1 MAQKKFTLYLIKETI
16 EQIEDIF
23 RENVRARI
31 NAGDAIVSQNPAFA
45 EDATVFIFRNPPKR
59 PQWMDEIATQ
69 FEVNDQIFDRSS
81 SAVLCFRHAARL
93 FAVTFGHAWLYL
105 DPRAFVPDFGL
116 RVALNAADDSKLKR
130 LDVANLGE
138 ALKEVTQ
145 SASQRQL
152 ETFGVDEALELVRK
166 VTGSIIDETFG
177 SSLSGSNS
185 LKIVK
190 EMDFADIPELA
201 ERSLQFFRSTR
212 YRNTPF
218 RIVDNIAPE
227 LDAQLIEQLDEEAAR
242 SIAGNQRQFE
252 LSLPEFSEED
262 VASFSF
268 VGFRHRRSYAD
279 LQVSH
284 YIEMLGPN
292 IHGLSSQQ
300 LKTHRVRAEYI
311 DSQKPSRMLNVHN
324 ALVGS
329 IEIDGARYAI
339 NEGKWYRV
347 DTAFKRSIDRSF
359 SESVEGF
366 DVEPSVIISTYSEN
380 GTKRYL
386 QTEAQ
391 YNSRYANECGYVLM
405 DQVLIDVPE
414 VARSRFELC
423 DLLDIE
429 RKRLIHVKMSGRR
442 SSVLSHFFKQGA
454 NSASLVKSVDA
465 VWNNVLERITDDFG
479 EDTADSLRDA
489 IEDETRPW
497 SVEFHIADAPMTDGS
512 FNVPFF
518 SRVTFREEK
527 IRLQSRGFE
536 VCVRFIPKPEVRL
549 DR

>member
-1 MAQKKFTLYLIKETI
+1 MAQKKFTLYLIKENITR
-16 EQIEDIF
+16 IEDIF
-23 RENVRARI
+23 RENARARI
-31 NAGDAIVSQNPAFA
+31 NGGDAIMMHNPAFA
-45 EDATVFIFRNPPKR
+45 ENATVFIFRNPPTR
-59 PQWMDEIATQ
+59 PKWVDEIATQ
-69 FEVNDQIFDRSS
+69 FDVQEQIFNRSS
-81 SAVLCFRHAARL
+81 SAVLCFRHATRL

-152 ETFGVDEALELVRK
+152 ETFGFDEALELVRK
-166 VTGSIIDETFG
+166 VSGSIVDETFG

-201 ERSLQFFRSTR
+201 ARSLQYFQSTR

-227 LDAQLIEQLDEEAAR
+227 LDAQLIEQLDEEAAL
-242 SIAGNQRQFE
+242 SIAGDRREFE
-252 LSLPEFSEED
+252 LSLPEFTDED

-268 VGFRHRRSYAD
+268 VGFRHRRSYPD

-284 YIEMLGPN
+284 YIEMLGTN
-292 IHGLSSQQ
+292 AQRLSSQQ
-300 LKTHRVRAEYI
+300 MKAHMVKADYI
-311 DSQKPSRMLNVHN
+311 DSQKPPRQMNVHN

-329 IEIDGARYAI
+329 VEVNGVRYAI

-347 DTAFKRSIDRSF
+347 DTAFKRSIDRTF
-359 SESVEGF
+359 SDSVEEF
-366 DVEPSVIISTYSEN
+366 DVEPPVIISTFSEN
-380 GTKRYL
+380 GAKRYL

-391 YNSRYANECGYVLM
+391 YNRRYANECGYVLM

-429 RKRLIHVKMSGRR
+429 RKRLIHVKMSGRK
-442 SSVLSHFFKQGA
+442 SSILSHFFKQGA

-465 VWNNVLERITDDFG
+465 VWDNVLQRVNDDFG
-479 EDTADSLRDA
+479 EDIADSLRDA

-497 SVEFHIADAPMTDGS
+497 SVEFHIADAPMIDGS

-527 IRLQSRGFE
+527 IRLQSRGFR
-536 VCVRFIPKPEVRL
+536 VCVRFIRKPEVQLGR
-549 DR
+549 

>member
-1 MAQKKFTLYLIKETI
+1 MAQKKFTLYLIKEDI
-16 EQIEDIF
+16 ARIEDIF
-23 RENVRARI
+23 RENARARI
-31 NAGDAIVSQNPAFA
+31 NGDDAIVSQNPAFA

-59 PQWMDEIATQ
+59 PQWVDEISTQ
-69 FEVNDQIFDRSS
+69 FDVQEQIFNRSS
-81 SAVLCFRHAARL
+81 SAVLCFRHATRL

-138 ALKEVTQ
+138 ALTEVTQ

-152 ETFGVDEALELVRK
+152 ETFGFDEALELVRK
-166 VTGSIIDETFG
+166 VSGSIVDETFG

-190 EMDFADIPELA
+190 EMEFADIPELA
-201 ERSLQFFRSTR
+201 ERSLQYFQSTR

-227 LDAQLIEQLDEEAAR
+227 LDGQLIEQLDEEAAR
-242 SIAGNQRQFE
+242 SIAGDRREFE
-252 LSLPEFSEED
+252 LSLPEFTDED

-268 VGFRHRRSYAD
+268 VGFRHRRSYPD

-284 YIEMLGPN
+284 YIEMLGAN
-292 IHGLSSQQ
+292 AHRLSSQQ
-300 LKTHRVRAEYI
+300 LKAHMVKADYI
-311 DSQKPSRMLNVHN
+311 DSQKPPRRINVHS

-329 IEIDGARYAI
+329 VESNGARYAI

-347 DTAFKRSIDRSF
+347 DTAFKQSIDSTF
-359 SESVEGF
+359 SESVEEF
-366 DVEPSVIISTYSEN
+366 DVEPPVIISRLSEN
-380 GTKRYL
+380 GAKRYL
-386 QTEAQ
+386 QTEAE
-391 YNSRYANECGYVLM
+391 YNRRYANECGYVLM

-442 SSVLSHFFKQGA
+442 SSILSHFFKQGA

-465 VWNNVLERITDDFG
+465 VWDNVLERITNDFG

-489 IEDETRPW
+489 IEDETTPW

-518 SRVTFREEK
+518 SRVTFRDEK
-527 IRLQSRGFE
+527 IRLRSRGFG
-536 VCVRFIPKPEVRL
+536 VCVRFIQKPEVRL
-549 DR
+549 GR

>member
-1 MAQKKFTLYLIKETI
+1 MAQKKFTLYLIKENITP
-16 EQIEDIF
+16 IEDIF
-23 RENVRARI
+23 RENARARI
-31 NAGDAIVSQNPAFA
+31 NGGDAIMTHNPAFA
-45 EDATVFIFRNPPKR
+45 EDATVFIFRNPPTR
-59 PQWMDEIATQ
+59 PKWVDEIATQ
-69 FEVNDQIFDRSS
+69 FDVQEQIFNRSS
-81 SAVLCFRHAARL
+81 SAVLCFRHATRL
-93 FAVTFGHAWLYL
+93 FAFTFVLAWLYL
-105 DPRAFVPDFGL
+105 DPSAFVPDFGL

-152 ETFGVDEALELVRK
+152 ETFGFDEALELVRK
-166 VTGSIIDETFG
+166 VSGSIVDEAFG

-185 LKIVK
+185 LKIVN

-201 ERSLQFFRSTR
+201 ERSLQYFQSTR

-242 SIAGNQRQFE
+242 SIAGDRREFE
-252 LSLPEFSEED
+252 LSLPEFSDED

-268 VGFRHRRSYAD
+268 VGFRQRRSYPD

-284 YIEMLGPN
+284 YLEMLGAN
-292 IHGLSSQQ
+292 AHGLSSQQ
-300 LKTHRVRAEYI
+300 LKVQKVKADYI
-311 DSQKPSRMLNVHN
+311 DSQKPPRQMNVHC

-329 IEIDGARYAI
+329 VEVNGARYAI

-347 DTAFKRSIDRSF
+347 DTAFKRSIDRAF
-359 SESVEGF
+359 SESVEEF
-366 DVEPSVIISTYSEN
+366 DVEPPVIITRLSEN
-380 GTKRYL
+380 GMKRYL
-386 QTEAQ
+386 QTEAE
-391 YNSRYANECGYVLM
+391 YNTRYADECGYVLM

-429 RKRLIHVKMSGRR
+429 RKRLIHVKMSGRK
-442 SSVLSHFFKQGA
+442 SSILSHFFKQGA

-465 VWNNVLERITDDFG
+465 VWDNVLQRINDEFG
-479 EDTADSLRDA
+479 EGIADSLRDA

-527 IRLQSRGFE
+527 IRLHSRGFR

-549 DR
+549 GR